1 MQITQDWETPFSI
14 SFKTNVSDMV
24 KITRE
29 LGQYVLLE
37 DLANIKLFGSGKFT
51 PADLRQFKKQL
62 LIGDGYMYSS
72 RDGLEKIKI
81 VRAN

>member
-1 MQITQDWETPFSI
+1 
-14 SFKTNVSDMV
+14 MV

-29 LGQYVLLE
+29 LGQYVLLD

-62 LIGDGYMYSS
+62 LVGDGYMYNA
-72 RDGLEKIKI
+72 RDGLEKIKL
-81 VRAN
+81 VKAD